1 MRIFVPLEVS
11 DLQSEEISPRL
22 VHYVSEK
29 LAAVFPDADAEGLE
43 YVATLA
49 AADDSLR
56 KMSADGAKGFRRIV
70 GVAEVK
76 NSMLAD
82 AEHDAALL
90 ESGIYL
96 VQPFNVN
103 EFESFLVDEPGNIDL
118 VRRAVDGD
126 EAAFLETEEIELLWY
141 DAVERSALS
150 RELLR

>member
-76 NSMLAD
+76 IPCLLMLSMMQLC
-82 AEHDAALL
+82 
-90 ESGIYL
+90 
-96 VQPFNVN
+96 
-103 EFESFLVDEPGNIDL
+103 
-118 VRRAVDGD
+118 
-126 EAAFLETEEIELLWY
+126 
-141 DAVERSALS
+141 LS
-150 RELLR
+150 LGFILCSRLM